1 MARMSQISESGR
13 PVPSIPGYDI
23 TAHLASSSTTETWEA
38 LQISLDRKVALLT
51 PRADALEDAGAV
63 TRFEE
68 LSRAFA
74 RLHHRN
80 FIQVI
85 DISRSEGG
93 VPYAVLERLEG
104 ETLSAVLR
112 EEGALDPARAA
123 KFVCQLAEAL
133 DSAWKQSGF
142 VFRNLKPS
150 AFVVQPDDT
159 IKIAGFQSAVL
170 VRPGE
175 NPLEGDDGMLVGT
188 PNYMPPEQIEMSR
201 AIDFHADMYAVGATF
216 YQMLTGKEPF
226 AGEEDPMQVLELQ
239 KTGRVPSP
247 TDVVPGVPAGY
258 SHIVLRLMAKRPA
271 DRYAFWQDVAED
283 LQRVLGGRPP
293 YIPPGGAW
301 TPPESTVAPPS
312 RAGAAKRAAAA
323 ARPAPGGVPGR
334 RLVVAAGGAK
344 PAAAAPAAPAA
355 GKPSIVI
362 GKGGAAA
369 AAAAPDAGGGTRKA
383 AAVPPT
389 SASPAAKAAAPGK
402 VLMPKRSPAALAAA
416 RAKAAGT
423 AGASSA
429 APAGAKKAKKIPFW
443 LSILPPIGVAAVFL
457 VVANARVDSLER
469 KAPGLSP
476 EQAAALAPAA
486 GEAGVPGAPAADD
499 EYEEGNPFAPGGG
512 VPSVAADDDD
522 DFAGSEP
529 AAAPAAGDYEEG
541 NPFAGGGELIGS
553 PSEEADPGL
562 DELLASDAAPAP
574 EPEPAAPAEPEPYRA
589 LDPYHDLVL
598 EAYESIKGMPFEEA
612 TKHMQTALAQAAQ
625 QHPDDAKR
633 FNLLRQPF
641 HTAAPWSDLVGLALV
656 DNPKERVIRIGTSN
670 FRVKPTGYANGSLKC
685 DIIKDGNPIRG
696 RTLNLGRMDPS
707 EMYRIMKTV
716 PVDQSYSALYSR
728 ALLTLR
734 EGSPDEFRIFF
745 NRFRD
750 KLRALEPFLEAH
762 TLKR

>member
-201 AIDFHADMYAVGATF
+201 SIDFHADMYAVGATF

-226 AGEEDPMQVLELQ
+226 AGEEDPMQVLEMQ
-239 KTGRVPSP
+239 KTGHVAYP
-247 TDVVPGVPAGY
+247 TDVNPGIPSGY

-293 YIPPGGAW
+293 YVPPGGTW
-301 TPPESTVAPPS
+301 TPPESTVAPP
-312 RAGAAKRAAAA
+312 AKRAAAPS
-323 ARPAPGGVPGR
+323 RPAPGGVPGR
-334 RLVVAAGGAK
+334 RLVVGAGGAK
-344 PAAAAPAAPAA
+344 AGGAKAGGAAAGKPRIVIGKAAAGAAAPAPAA
-355 GKPSIVI
+355 DPTAPG
-362 GKGGAAA
+362 
-369 AAAAPDAGGGTRKA
+369 APDAGGGTRKA
-383 AAVPPT
+383 TAVPPT
-389 SASPAAKAAAPGK
+389 SASAPAKGGGK

-416 RAKAAGT
+416 KAK
-423 AGASSA
+423 AGASGASGDA
-429 APAGAKKAKKIPFW
+429 KGKGAKKLPFW
-443 LSILPPIGVAAVFL
+443 LSILPPVGVAAVFL
-457 VVANARVDSLER
+457 FVANARVNSLER
-469 KAPGLSP
+469 KAPGLSA

-486 GEAGVPGAPAADD
+486 GEAGAPAAAPSAGD
-499 EYEEGNPFAPGGG
+499 EYEEGNPFAPGADSDALPPADGG
-512 VPSVAADDDD
+512 DD
-522 DFAGSEP
+522 S
-529 AAAPAAGDYEEG
+529 AAAPAAGGYEEG
-541 NPFAGGGELIGS
+541 APFAGGGGGELIES

-562 DELLASDAAPAP
+562 DELLASDSASAGP
-574 EPEPAAPAEPEPYRA
+574 EEPAAPAEPEPYRA
-589 LDPYHDLVL
+589 LTPFQDLVL
-598 EAYESIKGMPFEEA
+598 EAYESIKGMSFEEA
-612 TKHMQTALAQAAQ
+612 TAHMQSALAQAAQ
-625 QHPDDAKR
+625 QHPDDARR

-656 DNPKERVIRIGTSN
+656 DNPKERDIRIGTST
-670 FRVKPTGYANGSLKC
+670 FRVRPTGYANGSLKC

-696 RTLNLGRMDPS
+696 RALNLRRMDPK
-707 EMYRIMKTV
+707 EMYRIMKTI
-716 PVDQSYSALYSR
+716 PVDTSYSALYSR
-728 ALLTLR
+728 GLLTLR
-734 EGSPDEFRIFF
+734 EGTPDEFRIFF

>member
-1 MARMSQISESGR
+1 MSQTSESGR

-23 TAHLASSSTTETWEA
+23 TTHLASTSTTETWEA

-51 PRADALEDAGAV
+51 PRVDALENAGAV
-63 TRFEE
+63 SRFEE

-104 ETLSAVLR
+104 KSLSAILR
-112 EEGALDPARAA
+112 EDGALDPGRAA
-123 KFVCQLAEAL
+123 KLVAQLADAL

-175 NPLEGDDGMLVGT
+175 NPLEGDDDMLVGT

-201 AIDFHADMYAVGATF
+201 SIDFHADMYAVGATF

-226 AGEEDPMQVLELQ
+226 AGEEDPMQVLEMQ
-239 KTGRVPSP
+239 KTGHVAYP
-247 TDVVPGVPAGY
+247 TDVNPGIPSGY

-293 YIPPGGAW
+293 YVPPGGTW
-301 TPPESTVAPPS
+301 TPPESTVAPP
-312 RAGAAKRAAAA
+312 AKRAAAPS
-323 ARPAPGGVPGR
+323 RPAPGGVPGR
-334 RLVVAAGGAK
+334 RLVVGAGGAK
-344 PAAAAPAAPAA
+344 AGGAAAGKPRIVIGKAAAGAAAPAADPTAP
-355 GKPSIVI
+355 G
-362 GKGGAAA
+362 
-369 AAAAPDAGGGTRKA
+369 APDAGGGTRKA
-383 AAVPPT
+383 TAVPPT
-389 SASPAAKAAAPGK
+389 SASAPAKGGGK

-416 RAKAAGT
+416 KAK
-423 AGASSA
+423 AGASGASGDA
-429 APAGAKKAKKIPFW
+429 KGKGAKKLPFW
-443 LSILPPIGVAAVFL
+443 LSILPPVGVAAVFL
-457 VVANARVDSLER
+457 FVANARVNSLER
-469 KAPGLSP
+469 GAPGLSP
-476 EQAAALAPAA
+476 EQSAALAPAA
-486 GEAGVPGAPAADD
+486 GEAGAPAAAPSAGD
-499 EYEEGNPFAPGGG
+499 EYEEGNPFAPGADSDALPPADGG
-512 VPSVAADDDD
+512 DD
-522 DFAGSEP
+522 S
-529 AAAPAAGDYEEG
+529 AAAPAAGGYEEG
-541 NPFAGGGELIGS
+541 APFAGGGGGELIES

-562 DELLASDAAPAP
+562 DELLASDSASAGP
-574 EPEPAAPAEPEPYRA
+574 EEPAAPAEPEPYRA
-589 LDPYHDLVL
+589 LTPFQDLVL
-598 EAYESIKGMPFEEA
+598 EAYESIKGMSFEEA
-612 TKHMQTALAQAAQ
+612 TAHMQSALAQAAQ
-625 QHPDDAKR
+625 QHPDDARR

-656 DNPKERVIRIGTSN
+656 DNPKERDIRIGTST
-670 FRVKPTGYANGSLKC
+670 FRVRPTGYANGSLKC

-696 RTLNLGRMDPS
+696 RALNLRRMDPK
-707 EMYRIMKTV
+707 EMYRIMKTI
-716 PVDQSYSALYSR
+716 PVDTSYSALYSR
-728 ALLTLR
+728 GLLTLR
-734 EGSPDEFRIFF
+734 EGTPDEFRIFF